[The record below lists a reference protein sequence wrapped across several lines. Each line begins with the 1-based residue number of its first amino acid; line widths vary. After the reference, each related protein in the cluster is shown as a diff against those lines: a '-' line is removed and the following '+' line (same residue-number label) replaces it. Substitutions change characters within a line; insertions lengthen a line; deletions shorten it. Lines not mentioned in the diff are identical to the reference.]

1 MEIIYHKNLKSMD
14 GTIVHYGDNKTGIGE
29 GDDELLSV
37 DLSRINPNVNAM
49 AVIVNSFK
57 GNSMIGLRSAF
68 IRLFDQT
75 KLIGCH
81 VLGQGTETTGLLLG
95 LFRRDFVNNTW
106 LFQVMISALPGREAT
121 DSIGQLRSILDK
133 YKIPM

>member
-1 MEIIYHKNLKSMD
+1 
-14 GTIVHYGDNKTGIGE
+14 
-29 GDDELLSV
+29 
-37 DLSRINPNVNAM
+37 M

-106 LFQVMISALPGREAT
+106 LFQVMISALSGREAT
-121 DSIGQLRSILDK
+121 DSIEQLRSILDK
-133 YKIPM
+133 YKMPM